1 MGESMRQRLEL
12 AEEARNAGAVSI
24 PINILNPIKG
34 TKLED
39 TPLLSE
45 EEIIRTVALFRFIAP
60 KATLRFAGRTH
71 EAVARIDATHN
82 ARRNERCAHG

>member
-60 KATLRFAGRTH
+60 KAT
-71 EAVARIDATHN
+71 
-82 ARRNERCAHG
+82 CSPQ